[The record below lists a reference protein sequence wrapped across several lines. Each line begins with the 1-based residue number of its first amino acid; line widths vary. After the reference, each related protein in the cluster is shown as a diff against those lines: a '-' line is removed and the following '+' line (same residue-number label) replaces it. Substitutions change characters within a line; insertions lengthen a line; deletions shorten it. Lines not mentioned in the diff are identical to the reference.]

1 MRYREEDLDFI
12 LQHEK
17 APPHGKGRT
26 PDQNLEKHSSLD
38 LTEEVH
44 QKERYSLQLYP
55 HYDLMQSERVPE
67 LSSKPG
73 S

>member
-26 PDQNLEKHSSLD
+26 PAQNLEKYYDPD
-38 LTEEVH
+38 LIEEVR
-44 QKERYSLQLYP
+44 QKERYLLQLYP